1 MEQKIHRFELSSEIW
16 QSCGVFFTY
25 KKLNNRLYT
34 GLNTVDIGSCNKEM
48 KMKQFYKD
56 VFVGVFVSFLI
67 VGCYICYDYVKKLPK
82 PDYRIVTP
90 VPPYNFSSLQSRKV
104 IVFEGREINEKEFI
118 RVLVLDSMA
127 DGILTSRVIDSA
139 MEQTSRYFDFNEDG
153 FWERVPYLGND
164 DQILVHSGNV
174 KDFESQNI
182 LGSCFVSCL
191 QEDVS
196 VFSQLRNLAGGK
208 DTIEAHDDILQKL
221 WLLPPV
227 ISTDITEHILALR
240 PLKEKIKLPLKL
252 DVIAARE
259 VTKEGN
265 VLGDYIEVE
274 LASGKKSRLREVW
287 LYTDP
292 GVRGYYSP
300 IPVIDE
306 EIKRLPDI
314 NGYGTLYSLHE
325 AMQRDVSGQLKNKV
339 REYLAEPNYFIR
351 RQLLRDIIY
360 LWADCQNADPRSRLS
375 ENGKNYIGDARKQL
389 FVEKI
394 VGRPFRGTHTG
405 KEETSAP
412 HHASVF
418 YLLDSFNKYADLVG
432 IRLSFWGILN
442 PVIMEAYS
450 SEDGILQGIINK
462 MVLNERKVNTEVV
475 VDFIQTFY
483 AQNGQ
488 LQTKLML
495 FELYKVLKIVKN
507 SELHSSLKGL
517 GEIAEGINMRDMDS
531 FVIEGTANGENLYGT
546 GGNDIFIGR
555 DGNDAFLGREGDD
568 VYIFELNEGDNVIIE
583 EGGND
588 TIALGADIKPE
599 NIDLSLKG
607 KDLLIKINGGE
618 NGSIYIRGYAV
629 DDKNKVENLLFA
641 DGNIWKLVEKL
652 RTQ

>member
-1 MEQKIHRFELSSEIW
+1 M
-16 QSCGVFFTY
+16 
-25 KKLNNRLYT
+25 
-34 GLNTVDIGSCNKEM
+34 
-48 KMKQFYKD
+48 
-56 VFVGVFVSFLI
+56 
-67 VGCYICYDYVKKLPK
+67 
-82 PDYRIVTP
+82 
-90 VPPYNFSSLQSRKV
+90 PPYNFSSLQSRKV

-375 ENGKNYIGDARKQL
+375 ENGKTISVMPANSCLLKRLLG
-389 FVEKI
+389 
-394 VGRPFRGTHTG
+394 GHS
-405 KEETSAP
+405 EEHIPAKKKHRLRITLLCFICWIHLTNMQTLSAFDCL
-412 HHASVF
+412 SGVF
-418 YLLDSFNKYADLVG
+418 
-432 IRLSFWGILN
+432 
-442 PVIMEAYS
+442 
-450 SEDGILQGIINK
+450 
-462 MVLNERKVNTEVV
+462 
-475 VDFIQTFY
+475 
-483 AQNGQ
+483 
-488 LQTKLML
+488 
-495 FELYKVLKIVKN
+495 
-507 SELHSSLKGL
+507 
-517 GEIAEGINMRDMDS
+517 
-531 FVIEGTANGENLYGT
+531 
-546 GGNDIFIGR
+546 
-555 DGNDAFLGREGDD
+555 
-568 VYIFELNEGDNVIIE
+568 
-583 EGGND
+583 
-588 TIALGADIKPE
+588 
-599 NIDLSLKG
+599 
-607 KDLLIKINGGE
+607 
-618 NGSIYIRGYAV
+618 
-629 DDKNKVENLLFA
+629 
-641 DGNIWKLVEKL
+641 
-652 RTQ
+652 